1 MYTYTHGGV
10 RRGSPRDADDE
21 PGRVPRL
28 LRETATP
35 WEVTRP
41 GVLERHVGYKFNRY
55 VSIFRGEVVSTQL
68 SSSRRRRVHDVV
80 NVPFGDCF
88 RVRTTVR
95 ASSYKASVCFSFL
108 ELLVIKSCYGLLNA
122 QLFSQFL

>member
-1 MYTYTHGGV
+1 M
-10 RRGSPRDADDE
+10 
-21 PGRVPRL
+21 PRL

-68 SSSRRRRVHDVV
+68 SSSRRRRRRVHAVV

-88 RVRTTVR
+88 RVRTRVMLQEIGEWD
-95 ASSYKASVCFSFL
+95 ADAVM
-108 ELLVIKSCYGLLNA
+108 
-122 QLFSQFL
+122 